1 MPPFLMVDFS
11 SLTLHFFVAKEMVL
25 GAKISRHRHAHLR
38 EPFSLVTV

>member
-25 GAKISRHRHAHLR
+25 FLEQRSHDTDMHTYVNLLA
-38 EPFSLVTV
+38 